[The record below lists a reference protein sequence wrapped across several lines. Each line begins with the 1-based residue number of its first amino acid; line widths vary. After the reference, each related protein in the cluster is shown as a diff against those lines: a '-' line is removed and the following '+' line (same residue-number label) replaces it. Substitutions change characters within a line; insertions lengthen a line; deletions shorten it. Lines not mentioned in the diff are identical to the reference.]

1 MPDLTPLTPDL
12 RQKAQQ
18 LREQAQQAQSTPGLD
33 GYDIVQIID
42 GIAQLLNGPA
52 PDFDKISEQLSGLA
66 ESLKNAI
73 PDNIDIDTSEIIQPL
88 LEGIGDLLGSLG
100 DFGS

>member
-1 MPDLTPLTPDL
+1 MPDPNPLAPDL
-12 RQKAQQ
+12 QQKVQK
-18 LREQAQQAQSTPGLD
+18 LREQAQKTQASSALD
-33 GYDIVQIID
+33 GYDLVHIID
-42 GIAQLLNGPA
+42 GIGQLLNGPA

-66 ESLKNAI
+66 ESIKDAI
-73 PDNIDIDTSEIIQPL
+73 PDNIDAGELLQPL